1 MIIAFISYTLGAS
14 LILLPISLLGTY
26 LTNKAIK
33 RIGKTP
39 YGYLPVVVITLIV
52 ASPIINSANNSPYI
66 VGLFA
71 TFFAV
76 SVVFLVGT
84 LFCKNKV
91 K

>member
-1 MIIAFISYTLGAS
+1 MMIAFVSSTLGAS
-14 LILLPISLLGTY
+14 VILLPISLLAMY
-26 LTNKAIK
+26 VTNKAMK

-66 VGLFA
+66 VGLLA
-71 TFFAV
+71 TFFVV

-84 LFCKNKV
+84 LFCENKV